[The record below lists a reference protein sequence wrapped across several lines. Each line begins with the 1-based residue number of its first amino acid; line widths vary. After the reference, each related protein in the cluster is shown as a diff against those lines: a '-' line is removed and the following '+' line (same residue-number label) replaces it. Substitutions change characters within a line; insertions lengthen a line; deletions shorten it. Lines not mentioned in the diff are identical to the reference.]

1 MLGAMS
7 TKIRAFLED
16 DHRRLDELLA
26 AAVAGDRI
34 EVAPYE
40 ELRAGL
46 LRHIGMEERILLP
59 AAKRLRGGDP
69 LPEARLLRA
78 DHGALVAMLVPTP
91 TPAIVE
97 RIGAVLA
104 LHNPIEEGT
113 DGIYAACERL
123 AAGEADALLAQLERA
138 PPVPLAP
145 HFDGPRAFEAIDR
158 LLRGAGELRGDAEL
172 FIRAAPDLAR

>member
-1 MLGAMS
+1 MS
-7 TKIRAFLED
+7 TSIHAFLED

-26 AAVAGDRI
+26 AVVAGDQMD
-34 EVAPYE
+34 VAPYE
-40 ELRAGL
+40 EFRGGL
-46 LRHIGMEERILLP
+46 LRHIGMEEKVLLP

-91 TPAIVE
+91 TRAIVE
-97 RIGAVLA
+97 RIRAVLA

-113 DGIYAACERL
+113 GGIYAACERL
-123 AAGEADALLAQLERA
+123 ATEEAPALLAQLERA

-145 HFDGPRAFEAIDR
+145 HFDGPRAFEGIDR
-158 LLRGAGELRGDAEL
+158 LLRAAGELRGDAEL
-172 FIRAAPDLAR
+172 FIRDAPDLAR